1 MIAFSSVAAESLAR
15 LKDTR
20 MRKSAKKATDKSKGN
35 KPGGETVV
43 EVLDVMP
50 LETAPPSELGDGPA
64 PHLPLAILRGV
75 AEGFLHIQPESVS
88 AALIQKDILDE

>member
-1 MIAFSSVAAESLAR
+1 
-15 LKDTR
+15 
-20 MRKSAKKATDKSKGN
+20 
-35 KPGGETVV
+35 
-43 EVLDVMP
+43 MP